1 MPAPSFTQLQA
12 AYRERA
18 ASTTSSGFESGTM
31 VVISSISFPSVEL
44 QKIAAIQHYEER
56 LLCMLLLLNS
66 TDLRIVYVTS
76 LPIDPAIIDY
86 YLEWLDDPVS
96 ARSRLELVSLGD
108 GEPRALSAKLLE
120 HPEAMDRIRVLA
132 SSDAKGSFIMP
143 FNVTSLERSL
153 AESLQMPLYGPVP
166 DLVTLGSKSGSRRS
180 AETAGVPI
188 LPGAQDLS
196 SVKEVVQALND
207 LRTRQ
212 PRARS
217 AVIKLNN
224 GFSGQ
229 GNAIVALDNLATSL
243 EETPVV
249 FCAETESWAT
259 YRTKIAAEG
268 AVVEEL
274 VRVPG
279 SHSPSVQLR
288 IAPGGH
294 CEIISTHDQI
304 LGGPDYQ
311 VYLGCMFP
319 ARADYRD
326 LIQSYSLRVCELLE
340 RAGVIGLFGI
350 DFVVVPDRDGWR
362 GYLSEIN
369 LRMGGT
375 THPFFTARLLTGGGY
390 DQDSG
395 ELIARGQAKCY
406 VASDNFKSTAYI
418 GLRPFEVIE
427 AVERAGLAFDR
438 ASGTGATLHLLGAL
452 THHGKLGAVCIA
464 NSLEEAQEMYEAVQR
479 TLDELTAGGA

>member
-1 MPAPSFTQLQA
+1 
-12 AYRERA
+12 
-18 ASTTSSGFESGTM
+18 M

-44 QKIAAIQHYEER
+44 RKIAAIQHYEER
-56 LLCMLLLLNS
+56 LLCMLLLLDS
-66 TDLRIVYVTS
+66 TDLRIIFVSS

-86 YLEWLDDPVS
+86 YLGWLEDPVS
-96 ARSRLELVSLGD
+96 ARSRLDLVSLGD
-108 GEPRALSAKLLE
+108 GEPRALSAKLRE
-120 HPEAMDRIRVLA
+120 HPETMERIRSLA
-132 SSDAKGSFIMP
+132 SSDAERSFIMP
-143 FNVTSLERSL
+143 FNVTSLEGSL
-153 AESLQMPLYGPVP
+153 AESLRMPLYGPVP
-166 DLVTLGSKSGSRRS
+166 DLVTLGSKSGSRRL

-188 LPGAQDLS
+188 LPGAHDLF
-196 SVKEVVQALND
+196 SVEEVEQALHD
-207 LRTRQ
+207 LRVRR
-212 PRARS
+212 PPARA

-229 GNAIVALDNLATSL
+229 GNAIVDLDDLASSL

-249 FCAETESWAT
+249 FCAETEAWVTFRA
-259 YRTKIAAEG
+259 KIAAEG

-294 CEIISTHDQI
+294 CEIVSTHDQV

-319 ARADYRD
+319 ARDDYRD
-326 LIQSYSLRVCELLE
+326 LIQSYSLQVCEQLE
-340 RAGVIGLFGI
+340 AAGVIGLFGI
-350 DFVVVPDRDGWR
+350 DFVVVPDGGDWR
-362 GYLSEIN
+362 AYLSEIN

-375 THPFFTARLLTGGGY
+375 THPFFTAKLLTGGQY

-395 ELIARGQAKCY
+395 QLIARGQSKHY
-406 VASDNFKSTAYI
+406 VASDNFKSPAYI
-418 GLRPFEVIE
+418 GLRPARVIE

-438 ASGTGATLHLLGAL
+438 ASGTGATLHLLGAV
-452 THHGKLGAVCIA
+452 THHGKLGSVCIA
-464 NSLEEAQEMYEAVQR
+464 NSPEEAQEIYESVQW
-479 TLDELTAGGA
+479 TLDELAARQA